1 MSEPDVVVSEPD
13 VVVSDPV
20 VVVSEPVVVVSD
32 PVVVVSEP
40 VVVVSEPDVVVSEL
54 DVVVSEPDVVVSEP
68 DVVVSEPVVEGD
80 GVDVVRSVGAC
91 VVPVVCSSSFWT
103 TERAWSTVLMA
114 EVIEVTAED
123 IWVFSV
129 VVQVTVEDT
138 VLISA
143 DSVTT
148 TPASGKLVTMEITK
162 IRINT

>member
-1 MSEPDVVVSEPD
+1 MVSEPD
-13 VVVSDPV
+13 
-20 VVVSEPVVVVSD
+20 VVVSD

-68 DVVVSEPVVEGD
+68 VVVVSDPVVVVSEPVVVVSDPVVEGD

-148 TPASGKLVTMEITK
+148 TPASGKLVTIEITK
-162 IRINT
+162 IRTNT